1 MIKVVR
7 SDGLSRTEKKVRV
20 GRFLEQSG
28 WQGSNRFEPVE
39 KCLMTM
45 DKWTEEFCSVD
56 DPASSGAPE
65 RADLEHP
72 FEVLRSECG
81 INISTCCFGFV

>member
-1 MIKVVR
+1 
-7 SDGLSRTEKKVRV
+7 
-20 GRFLEQSG
+20 
-28 WQGSNRFEPVE
+28 
-39 KCLMTM
+39 MTI

-56 DPASSGAPE
+56 DPANSGAPE

-72 FEVLRSECG
+72 LEVLRSECG

>member
-1 MIKVVR
+1 MVR
-7 SDGLSRTEKKVRV
+7 SDGLSGTEKKVRV

-28 WQGSNRFEPVE
+28 WQGSNRFKPVE
-39 KCLMTM
+39 ECLMTI
-45 DKWTEEFCSVD
+45 DKWIEEFHSVD

-72 FEVLRSECG
+72 LEVLRSECG